1 MRRGRLAISLAGVVM
16 SLLLSGAPVLAA
28 EPGAIPGVASMQE
41 AREISAQRKVPIVVD
56 FSTDW

>member
-1 MRRGRLAISLAGVVM
+1 MRRGRLTIPLAGVAM
-16 SLLLSGAPVLAA
+16 SLLLAGAPLLAA
-28 EPGAIPGVASMQE
+28 TPGAVPGVASMQE